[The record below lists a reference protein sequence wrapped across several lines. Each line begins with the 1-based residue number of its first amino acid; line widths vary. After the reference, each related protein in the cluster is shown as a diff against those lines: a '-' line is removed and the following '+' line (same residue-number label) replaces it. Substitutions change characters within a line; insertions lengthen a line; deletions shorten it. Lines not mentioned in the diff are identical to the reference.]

1 MKTLLALFLLTLLP
15 SFAEKAHTPKTG
27 IKERTDI
34 LNAIR
39 DPLEDTLHQPLIF
52 RVDHLKVQDNWAFL
66 IGTPRTKDDKP
77 VNYKGTRFEGEA
89 DLADELLV
97 CLLRF
102 KQNRWYVVTHGL
114 FTNDVWWIGLD
125 KEYKA
130 PKGIFPAL
138 PTIEE

>member
-15 SFAEKAHTPKTG
+15 SFAEKAHNPKTG
-27 IKERTDI
+27 TKERTDI

-102 KQNRWYVVTHGL
+102 KQNRW
-114 FTNDVWWIGLD
+114 
-125 KEYKA
+125 
-130 PKGIFPAL
+130 
-138 PTIEE
+138 